1 MDDSENELED
11 QMNYIL
17 PRPWVSATDALTEK
31 EIAATK
37 VSEKR
42 PRVRLQFTM
51 KRKMFGQKLKLEDKM
66 EAIYSLNLANEKIK
80 LEYVRKRVNEIGLQ
94 PINPTVDEACQTISG
109 QKVNSGIQ
117 VEIEKDDKPL
127 NEENTKFM
135 QFLRSAH
142 TLMEEALCANETID
156 IFQDDFKLLANKFSD
171 EAGSATELSIIK
183 EIKSFEYQFCKKKVI
198 SCIRFC
204 QKSDIFMRNV
214 MATSFMEDLTFEER
228 VEVSGRSYPN
238 MILLWDYKDM
248 HLFIPLLILESPLEI
263 TVFEFKPHDP
273 NILIGKLSL

>member
-109 QKVNSGIQ
+109 QKVNSGI
-117 VEIEKDDKPL
+117 
-127 NEENTKFM
+127 
-135 QFLRSAH
+135 
-142 TLMEEALCANETID
+142 
-156 IFQDDFKLLANKFSD
+156 
-171 EAGSATELSIIK
+171 
-183 EIKSFEYQFCKKKVI
+183 
-198 SCIRFC
+198 
-204 QKSDIFMRNV
+204 
-214 MATSFMEDLTFEER
+214 
-228 VEVSGRSYPN
+228 
-238 MILLWDYKDM
+238 
-248 HLFIPLLILESPLEI
+248 
-263 TVFEFKPHDP
+263 
-273 NILIGKLSL
+273 